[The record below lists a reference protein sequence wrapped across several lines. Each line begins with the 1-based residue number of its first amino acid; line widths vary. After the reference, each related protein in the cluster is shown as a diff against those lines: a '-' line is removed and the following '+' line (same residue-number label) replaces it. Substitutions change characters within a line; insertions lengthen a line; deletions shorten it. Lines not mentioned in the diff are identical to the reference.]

1 MIKLLCL
8 DLDGTLLN
16 SEKEIPK
23 KNKEAI
29 LYAVERG
36 VKISLATG
44 RSRQAILDIQK
55 ELEVKTDAICLNG
68 GLILCD
74 DKIIH
79 TSYMDIDDENK
90 IIDIAKKYQTQIYMT
105 NEAGNMTVGKMSEGL
120 KEQMQRGSLA
130 GDYQFF
136 DTYEEIKSQIQ
147 KTPIIK
153 IAMQDFESENF
164 EKIRIELQKISTISV
179 ERSDTYFLDM
189 ISKKSGKGEGAKILA
204 KHLGIPMSEVMCIGD
219 NENDMDMLEVA
230 GISIAMGN
238 ADRKIKEN
246 ADDITGS
253 NDDCGV
259 AEAIY
264 RYI

>member
-1 MIKLLCL
+1 MVRLLCL
-8 DLDGTLLN
+8 DLDGTLLD
-16 SEKEIPK
+16 SKKEIPK

-29 LYAVERG
+29 SYAVERG

-55 ELEVKTDAICLNG
+55 ELQVKMDAICLNG

-90 IIDIAKKYQTQIYMT
+90 MIDIAKKYQTQIYMT
-105 NEAGNMTVGKMSEGL
+105 NETGNMTVGKTSEGL
-120 KEQMQRGSLA
+120 KEQIQGGSLA

-136 DTYEEIKSQIQ
+136 DTYEEMRSQIQ

-153 IAMQDFESENF
+153 IAIQDYESENF
-164 EKIRIELQKISTISV
+164 EKIRTELQEIETISV
-179 ERSDTYFLDM
+179 ERSDTYFLDI
-189 ISKKSGKGEGAKILA
+189 ISKKSGKGQGAKILA
-204 KHLGIPMSEVMCIGD
+204 KYLGIPMSEVMCIGD
-219 NENDMDMLEVA
+219 NENDMDMLQVA
-230 GISIAMGN
+230 GISVAMGN
-238 ADRKIKEN
+238 ADRKIKKI
-246 ADDITGS
+246 ADDITKS